1 MDVKLISER
10 NHKINF
16 FLLFYSISFADE
28 VFQKVL
34 TRPEKSYFL
43 KFLVSKTKPKFYADL
58 QNPLICK
65 QNYIYAKRVFS
76 NFFHYHTVTPF
87 S

>member
-65 QNYIYAKRVFS
+65 QIRFTLKGYFQT
-76 NFFHYHTVTPF
+76 FFTIITPF